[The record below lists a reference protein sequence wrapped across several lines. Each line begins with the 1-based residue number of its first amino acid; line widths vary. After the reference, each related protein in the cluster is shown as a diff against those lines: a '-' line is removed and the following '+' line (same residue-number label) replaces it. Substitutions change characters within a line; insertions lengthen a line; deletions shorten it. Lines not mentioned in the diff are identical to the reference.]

1 MLLTQ
6 AQIRGLNIVSND
18 VRDGWRPTSYD
29 ATVGDI
35 IIGGKILDD
44 NSYVIPPRGVAWVV
58 SKETFSLPNKVTG
71 LATLR
76 TTWTHKGVL
85 ALNVGVVDP
94 SWKGCLSTALVN
106 LSKTPFPIAK
116 GDPFFRV
123 VFNSHRASGATPS
136 GQSRDAYLRSTT
148 ERSALFARTFLDMD
162 SLSSE
167 IAKEILGFP
176 KIAVVIGVVAILI
189 SIAAIFAPI
198 GFSTWSEYRQIPVK
212 YDQLSKRIDDIN
224 ADNINKKI
232 VDLERELAV
241 LRALNLERQKPAHVR
256 TIRQYAPPHIVV
268 NANQNALP

>member
-18 VRDGWRPTSYD
+18 VPDGWRPTSYD

-35 IIGGKILDD
+35 VIRGEILSAS
-44 NSYVIPPRGVAWVV
+44 SYVIPPRGVVWVV
-58 SKETFSLPNKVTG
+58 SNETFAMPDNVTA
-71 LATLR
+71 LATLK
-76 TTWTHKGVL
+76 TTWTHKGLL
-85 ALNVGVVDP
+85 ALNVGIVDP
-94 SWKGCLSTALVN
+94 RWTGCLSTALVN

-116 GDPFFRV
+116 GNSFFRV
-123 VFNSHRASGATPS
+123 VFNKHRATGASPS
-136 GQSRDAYLRSTT
+136 GKTRDAYLQETT
-148 ERSALFARTFLDMD
+148 ERSALFARTFLDME

-176 KIAVVIGVVAILI
+176 RLALVIGVVAVLI

-212 YDQLSKRIDDIN
+212 YDQLSKRVDDIN
-224 ADNINKKI
+224 ADSINKKI
-232 VDLERELAV
+232 SDLERELAV
-241 LRALNLERQKPAHVR
+241 LRALNLERQKPAQIR

>member
-6 AQIRGLNIVSND
+6 TQIRGLNIVSND
-18 VRDGWRPTSYD
+18 VPDGWRPTSYD

-35 IIGGKILDD
+35 VIGGKILSE

-58 SKETFSLPNKVTG
+58 STETFALPDRVTG

-94 SWKGCLSTALVN
+94 SWTGSLSTALVN
-106 LSKTPFPIAK
+106 LSKTPFPISK

-123 VFNSHRASGATPS
+123 VFNWHRASGAAPS
-136 GQSRDAYLRSTT
+136 GQPRDAYLRSTT

-167 IAKEILGFP
+167 IAKEILGLP
-176 KIAVVIGVVAILI
+176 KIAAIIGVVAVLV

-212 YDQLSKRIDDIN
+212 YDQLSKRVDDID
-224 ADNINKKI
+224 ADGINKKI
-232 VDLERELAV
+232 NELEREIAV
-241 LRALNLERQKPAHVR
+241 LRVLNLERQKPAQVR
-256 TIRQYAPPHIVV
+256 TIRQYAPPHIVI